1 MLAKSTRFTMNLL
14 FELASPLLKRLSE
27 FNTRMLERL
36 LTWEDY
42 D

>member
-1 MLAKSTRFTMNLL
+1 MLAKTTRLTVNLL
-14 FELASPLLKRLSE
+14 SELASPLLKRLSD